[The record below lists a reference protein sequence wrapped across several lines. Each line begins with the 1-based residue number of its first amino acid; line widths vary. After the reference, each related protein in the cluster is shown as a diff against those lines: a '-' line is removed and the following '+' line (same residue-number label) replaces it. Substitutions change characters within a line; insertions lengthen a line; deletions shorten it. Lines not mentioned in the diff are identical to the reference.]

1 MIDSQHENDEYVV
14 NTLYYV
20 IPVGFIVFFVLMRF
34 SSLHQLLY
42 NHFGSSSYHFILCLL
57 LSVLFIFFFSLFLS
71 YVVSKF
77 LLWYRLHKADVTVE
91 EQVSKY
97 FLNPAYYVIEVPA
110 SFRVQSRPHSVDSEG
125 RFASISLYCSDCILT
140 GHIGLCDI
148 SCRFQLPRHAA
159 FSLYLKRKDTSFYV
173 FPCADC
179 RVDLYVLCAGYSS
192 KIDSFY
198 LSDSDALE
206 KMNYIVLAFKNH
218 DVTSYCDKYDIS
230 LK

>member
-1 MIDSQHENDEYVV
+1 MNDFQHETDEYVV
-14 NTLYYV
+14 NTLYYIV
-20 IPVGFIVFFVLMRF
+20 PVGFIVFFVLMRF

-42 NHFGSSSYHFILCLL
+42 NRFGSSSYHFVLCLL
-57 LSVLFIFFFSLFLS
+57 LSVLLIFFVSLFLS

-77 LLWYRLHKADVTVE
+77 LLWYRSYQSDVTVE

-97 FLNPAYYVIEVPA
+97 SLNPEYYVIEVLA
-110 SFRVQSRPHSVDSEG
+110 SFRVQSRPHSVDSGG

-148 SCRFQLPRHAA
+148 SCRFQLPRHDA
-159 FSLYLKRKDTSFYV
+159 FSLYLKRKDTFFYV

-179 RVDLYVLCAGYSS
+179 RVDLYVLCAGYST